1 MDVLAQHIFMQWLV
15 REQIIANREELA
27 EQERLLDEIA
37 VDASSEIRALKR
49 RLAAA
54 KQDQALIEMMF
65 SLASWNVSV
74 CMANS

>member
-37 VDASSEIRALKR
+37 VDATSEIRALKR

-65 SLASWNVSV
+65 TWPVAT
-74 CMANS
+74 

>member
-49 RLAAA
+49 RLVAA

-65 SLASWNVSV
+65 SLASCNVSV